1 MALISARGNAP
12 LALTN
17 RGLPPPSA
25 RGSGPV
31 PVAAHASMA
40 RAPTAIVDESVA
52 IPAPV
57 TAAMVHDEALASAPF
72 ASVDE
77 MAAAERA
84 LPSINLALEIRYEP
98 ELPYEGVFVLCHQN
112 VLQYSPAPL
121 R

>member
-25 RGSGPV
+25 RGTGPV
-31 PVAAHASMA
+31 PVGSTA
-40 RAPTAIVDESVA
+40 RTLPAVINAVVA

-57 TAAMVHDEALASAPF
+57 TAVMVRDEALACAPF
-72 ASVDE
+72 ASIDE
-77 MAAAERA
+77 MAAAEQL
-84 LPSINLALEIRYEP
+84 LPRIDLALEIRYEP
-98 ELPYEGVFVLCHQN
+98 NLPYEGVFVLCHQN